1 LEYQQ
6 RHVDGGCRGANA
18 EPGEY
23 DEARQQGSPIS
34 TGALRFSHGHPLAI
48 DCCSF
53 LRVDL
58 KRLENITK
66 EQLRSMK
73 NQELGKQFENLKFNL
88 IEVESMRCY

>member
-1 LEYQQ
+1 
-6 RHVDGGCRGANA
+6 
-18 EPGEY
+18 
-23 DEARQQGSPIS
+23 
-34 TGALRFSHGHPLAI
+34 
-48 DCCSF
+48 